1 MPVEGPRSVTGAI
14 ILLGQMSEYPADILE
29 ALDPAER
36 SAVLR
41 ELDTLAEQAAAIGSS
56 ADLFGLADAVHRLV
70 EDREPLR
77 ALLLPAGADVA
88 QEQAQRTVTLADQ
101 EATDE
106 FGSYAAEL
114 TPQIRNAVTECR
126 AQLQAALGTPWTPGK

>member
-1 MPVEGPRSVTGAI
+1 MPVEGPRSVTGAL
-14 ILLGQMSEYPADILE
+14 ILLGQMSEYPADVLE
-29 ALDPAER
+29 ALAPAER
-36 SAVLR
+36 SAVLG
-41 ELDTLAEQAAAIGSS
+41 ELDTLAERAAAISSS

-77 ALLLPAGADVA
+77 ALLLPAGADVT

-101 EATDE
+101 QATDE
-106 FGSYAAEL
+106 FGSSAEL

-126 AQLQAALGTPWTPGK
+126 AQLQAALGVLGK

>member
-1 MPVEGPRSVTGAI
+1 MPVEGPRSVTGAL
-14 ILLGQMSEYPADILE
+14 ILLGQMSEYPADVLE
-29 ALDPAER
+29 VLAPAER
-36 SAVLR
+36 SAVLA
-41 ELDTLAEQAAAIGSS
+41 ELDTLTERAAAVDSS

-106 FGSYAAEL
+106 FGSYVAEL
-114 TPQIRNAVTECR
+114 TPQIRNAVTQCR
-126 AQLQAALGTPWTPGK
+126 AQLRAALGMSGTLGT